1 MTALP
6 YVIVAWEVTA
16 TNVLQPLGISMQSE
30 LHDFDTQYISPT
42 RVQSKRVPSNI
53 GKEGQSCDGS
63 SHARGHVRT
72 LLASL
77 SLLEAMEQLRVVCQ
91 LACNGFASSIL
102 RM

>member
-6 YVIVAWEVTA
+6 HVSVARKVTA
-16 TNVLQPLGISMQSE
+16 TNVLQPLGISMQSA

-42 RVQSKRVPSNI
+42 RVQSKTVLNHI

-77 SLLEAMEQLRVVCQ
+77 SL
-91 LACNGFASSIL
+91 ASQVPS
-102 RM
+102 